1 MRLTSDLW
9 VSALLRRVQGEGG
22 FGAVV
27 RRGNAQAGAIF
38 IVIRER
44 DGTVR
49 LLTPAPQSMNETTDR
64 RFVERALAGEDE
76 VSSMLQSEQRFDSDL
91 WIVECEGLA
100 NPLDA
105 YLELVPDGGF

>member
-1 MRLTSDLW
+1 MRLTSETW

-38 IVIRER
+38 LIIRSR

-49 LLTPAPQSMNETTDR
+49 LLTPAPQSMNETSDR
-64 RFVERALAGEDE
+64 RFVERAVSGEDE
-76 VSSMLQSEQRFDSDL
+76 VSTMLQSEQRFDSDL

-100 NPLDA
+100 NPLDD
-105 YLELVPDGGF
+105 YLDLVPEDGI